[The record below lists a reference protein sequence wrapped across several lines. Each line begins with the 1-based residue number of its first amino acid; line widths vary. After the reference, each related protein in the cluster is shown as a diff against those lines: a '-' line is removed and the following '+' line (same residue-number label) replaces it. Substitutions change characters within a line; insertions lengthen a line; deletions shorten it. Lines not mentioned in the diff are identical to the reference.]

1 MEYGY
6 QRIITGSFEEIEA
19 VVREKL
25 QEQGFGVITEID
37 VKATMRAK
45 LDVDFTNYK
54 ILGACNPPAAHATL
68 VKDPGIG
75 LLLPCNVVL
84 WENDDHSVTVAA
96 IDAAKLLAITGNDEM
111 TELAQ
116 QINESLISALDSL

>member
-1 MEYGY
+1 MNYGY
-6 QRIITGSFEEIEA
+6 KRIINGSFEEIEA

-54 ILGACNPPAAHATL
+54 ILGACNPPAAHAAL

-84 WENDDHSVTVAA
+84 WENDDHSITVAA
-96 IDAAKLLAITGNDEM
+96 IDAAKLLAITGNDEL

-116 QINESLISALDSL
+116 QINDSLISALDSL

>member
-1 MEYGY
+1 MNYGY
-6 QRIITGSFEEIEA
+6 KRIINGSFEEIEA

-54 ILGACNPPAAHATL
+54 ILGACNPPAAHAAL

-84 WENDDHSVTVAA
+84 WENDDHSITVAA
-96 IDAAKLLAITGNDEM
+96 IDAAKLLAITGNDEL
-111 TELAQ
+111 TEFAQ
-116 QINESLISALDSL
+116 QINGSLISALDSL